1 MSGIDRVREHQANER
16 TFLAWLRTA
25 IALIAFG
32 FAIARFGLFLRELKS
47 AVIGE
52 IILTRSP
59 LSSHGIGVSLVLL
72 GIAMIIMSV
81 WRYNAVF
88 LQIEQN
94 DYRPNR
100 FIVWLTAGVVIAFC
114 ILSLLLLLW
123 RQIPVPSVTVPM
135 R

>member
-1 MSGIDRVREHQANER
+1 MSGIERVREHQANER

-47 AVIGE
+47 AVMGE

-59 LSSHGIGVSLVLL
+59 LSSQGIGVSLVLL
-72 GIAMIIMSV
+72 GIVMIMTAV

-88 LQIEQN
+88 WQIEQN

-100 FIVWLTAGVVIAFC
+100 FIVWLTAGVVISFC
-114 ILSLLLLLW
+114 SLSLLLLLW
-123 RQIPVPSVTVPM
+123 RQVPVSSVMAPIG
-135 R
+135 